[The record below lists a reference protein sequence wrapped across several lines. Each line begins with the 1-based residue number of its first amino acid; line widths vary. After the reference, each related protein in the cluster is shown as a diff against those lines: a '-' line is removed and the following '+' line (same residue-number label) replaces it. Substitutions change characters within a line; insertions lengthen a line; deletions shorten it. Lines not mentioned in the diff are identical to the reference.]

1 MTYHVLIVHGGIA
14 SGKTSR
20 GEQIASYAS
29 EKGFNVR
36 GIFSQRVM
44 KGKETIG
51 YDMVD
56 LESGK
61 ARPMVYRGTEVQGDE
76 WRPLRG
82 PFLYNEETFQEA
94 NRLLVEAADGMDDK
108 TLVVVDEYGH
118 LEARGLGVIPGLRAV
133 VDSIVSG
140 GKLLVLCRTDKIDN
154 VLGLFTQHETS
165 LLVMDVSQGD
175 FMGSLTDSFL

>member
-1 MTYHVLIVHGGIA
+1 MLIVHGGIA

-20 GEQIASYAS
+20 VEQIADYTR
-29 EKGFNVR
+29 ENGYKVR
-36 GIFSQRVM
+36 GIISLRVM
-44 KGKETIG
+44 RDGETIG

-61 ARPMVYRGTEVQGDE
+61 ARPMVYRGTEVHGDE
-76 WRPLRG
+76 WMPLRG

-94 NRLLVEAADGMDDK
+94 NRLLIEAANGMDDK

-133 VDSIVSG
+133 VESMVSG
-140 GKLLVLCRTDKIDN
+140 GKLLVLCRTDKIDD
-154 VLGLFTQHETS
+154 VLGLLTQHETS

-175 FMGSLTDSFL
+175 FMESLADSFL